1 MALTASQVELLYV
14 AFYNRPADPAGLAYW
29 ESSSATYGQAANYFG
44 ASPEYTAMFTGLT
57 NTQVVAQVYE
67 NMFNRLP
74 DPAGLIYWSNLLTAG
89 TLTLGSIALAI
100 AGGAQGT
107 DATILANKVTA
118 ATDFTN
124 NIVTTPEILA
134 YSGAAANHQASL
146 WLDTVGSS
154 PSSLTGALGTEAG
167 VIAALIAPVIGTTST
182 LTTGIDTFAG
192 AAGNAIFNSL
202 NTTAG
207 GATLNAL
214 DSLTGTGTNNAFN
227 ISDNSSTSIFAGN
240 LANSV
245 SVSGIQTVNI
255 NELNA
260 VGNSAQNDFSGW
272 TGLTALNINASTG
285 TDSVK
290 AAATTNVKVV
300 DSAGAVTVAG
310 GNADTITTTSGNV
323 VVTTPISATVT
334 TTAGSVSVT
343 GATGAVTATDTAVAT
358 TGSASSA
365 TDAIYVAAGS
375 NVTVTATGLT
385 QTSTYTSGTVTI
397 GSSTSAITGT
407 VSVTT
412 GESLADRT
420 AQGAITVNGGTTV
433 TVTEN
438 ANNAVNTTATL
449 GAVTING
456 GANTTSATVT
466 QATAATAASAVVGV
480 GNGTDKVVDAQY
492 AASTTAGKNGLGT
505 ITSVAFTGLGGTSNE
520 IDDSNLQ
527 SLTVNNSPASTTVAV
542 KEGALTSGI
551 TAATTLTL
559 SLSNNAGL
567 TVSDQNKY
575 TTLNVVTGTTGSTLT
590 VVGTTNNSVITTEN
604 ISGSSV
610 LTQTAATSS
619 TGMLALTAISVTG
632 GAGLTDTDLSSI
644 TTLTS
649 VNGSGTTGAL
659 TLTVDPT
666 VTTITGGVGNDVI
679 TVAKVA
685 TKAINGGT
693 GANEIVYNG
702 STALTAGLGTISNF
716 QTLGVGATYAATSG
730 AFNLSNFSGIT
741 GLDILGNTGNTGA
754 AIAFTNATSGTS
766 LSIDGSVHNATP
778 DSISFTAADS
788 QGVYDSL
795 ALTLGT
801 ATTQGI
807 TVDALTVQ
815 DAITTGFG
823 TLSISSNG
831 DTTARTNV
839 ISSLTDTYLSSLTI
853 TGKANLTINGTVSD
867 SAATF
872 TLNATGTG
880 ATGVTIAALSD
891 NSLTGLTS
899 SGSEAV
905 IFTHLANT
913 SSGST
918 SSMTVRNTGSGAL
931 TITHLDNVS
940 SDTSAINTITFT
952 ESGTSTITV
961 TTAFADSSLATLNLN
976 GNVALSV
983 GASSSNTGVAT
994 GITVTGSTDNS
1005 VAALYLTGAG
1015 SGYTD
1020 NVSLGNGGDT
1030 IVIGTG
1036 GGTSNIT
1043 LGTGANIVTLA
1054 HGAKGSLTFGSHT
1067 GVDTVILSTLVGDA
1081 NYTNTSAVIP
1091 SVLLASGTEVIS
1103 GLATGDKIS
1112 LYATVHQ
1119 TNTDVTSNTSAT
1131 INQGVSLAAVA
1142 NKITEVHGS
1151 YSNGTFTYGA
1161 TGADSLVM
1169 YDVGVTDTTGVYT
1182 AIVLVGYH
1190 GTLGTLSSGVSTLG

>member
-89 TLTLGSIALAI
+89 ILTLGSIALTI
-100 AGGAQGT
+100 AVGAQGT

-575 TTLNVVTGTTGSTLT
+575 TALNVVTGTTGSTLT

-619 TGMLALTAISVTG
+619 TGMLALTAINVTG
-632 GAGLTDTDLSSI
+632 AAGLTDSDLAPISTLTTLNAANTSGAITVAISDAKTAFTGGSGRDIVTITADTTTPQIIAAGSASNNEIILSGANSAFNHAGAAKLTGFTIAGFDANAATSSGTYDLSSSGSGLVNGISTVEIITDISGSSAATVAYKINTGTSVQIDASLTYETASFTSYDMTGALDINTVTIGAATNSTDITVKKLSFTDMLSASIGNLNIVSNDTGGTTGINTI
-644 TTLTS
+644 TTLTDNATS
-649 VNGSGTTGAL
+649 LTFSGAGGLTIGNSTSSATANALVDAATTLSIVNAGSGGVVVNAISDGSTYGVGTAATL
-659 TLTVDPT
+659 TLT
-666 VTTITGGVGNDVI
+666 NS
-679 TVAKVA
+679 
-685 TKAINGGT
+685 GT
-693 GANEIVYNG
+693 G
-702 STALTAGLGTISNF
+702 TLT
-716 QTLGVGATYAATSG
+716 VGAGTNGT
-730 AFNLSNFSGIT
+730 
-741 GLDILGNTGNTGA
+741 
-754 AIAFTNATSGTS
+754 AIADAT
-766 LSIDGSVHNATP
+766 
-778 DSISFTAADS
+778 
-788 QGVYDSL
+788 
-795 ALTLGT
+795 
-801 ATTQGI
+801 
-807 TVDALTVQ
+807 
-815 DAITTGFG
+815 
-823 TLSISSNG
+823 
-831 DTTARTNV
+831 
-839 ISSLTDTYLSSLTI
+839 
-853 TGKANLTINGTVSD
+853 
-867 SAATF
+867 
-872 TLNATGTG
+872 
-880 ATGVTIAALSD
+880 
-891 NSLTGLTS
+891 
-899 SGSEAV
+899 
-905 IFTHLANT
+905 
-913 SSGST
+913 
-918 SSMTVRNTGSGAL
+918 
-931 TITHLDNVS
+931 
-940 SDTSAINTITFT
+940 
-952 ESGTSTITV
+952 
-961 TTAFADSSLATLNLN
+961 LATLNLN
-976 GNVALSV
+976 GAVTTTIGGT
-983 GASSSNTGVAT
+983 GASSTGVTT
-994 GITVTGSTDNS
+994 GITVTGTTDNS
-1005 VAALYLTGAG
+1005 IVKLYFTGASVG
-1015 SGYTD
+1015 NTD
-1020 NVSLGNGGDT
+1020 NITLGNGADT
-1030 IVIGTG
+1030 VYLKTG
-1036 GGTSNIT
+1036 GGTENVT
-1043 LGTGANIVTLA
+1043 LGTGANSVTLSPA
-1054 HGAKGSLTFGSHT
+1054 GVNNLTFAAHSST
-1067 GVDTVILSTLVGDA
+1067 TVDTVIDTSLTASA
-1081 NYTNTSAVIP
+1081 NNT
-1091 SVLLASGTEVIS
+1091 
-1103 GLATGDKIS
+1103 ATGSVASVITANMNVITGLQKGDLIS
-1112 LYATVHQ
+1112 FAAATAQTGTSLTGISAAATVAAA
-1119 TNTDVTSNTSAT
+1119 TNLA
-1131 INQGVSLAAVA
+1131 GVNAQVEIAKGTYAS
-1142 NKITEVHGS
+1142 
-1151 YSNGTFTYGA
+1151 GTFTYNSTGNDSLLTFDSGLT
-1161 TGADSLVM
+1161 TGAGTQTHTFTS
-1169 YDVGVTDTTGVYT
+1169 
-1182 AIVLVGYH
+1182 IVLVGFHDGVIASSTYNA
-1190 GTLGTLSSGVSTLG
+1190 LSSSVLALS